1 MKEARNKIMTQYEM
15 YELSTTGKKLTD
27 NQVRINLDVA
37 VMADEE
43 TKMVRAFYDGE
54 NENGEGVYKVR
65 IYRKRPENT
74 RYGQKK
80 TNMAFR

>member
-1 MKEARNKIMTQYEM
+1 MKQYEM
-15 YELSTTGKKLTD
+15 YELSMTGKKLTD

-54 NENGEGVYKVR
+54 NEIGEGVYKVR
-65 IYRKRPENT
+65 FYPE
-74 RYGQKK
+74 K
-80 TNMAFR
+80 TG